1 MSCSK
6 FVVTTWSHGSPELN
20 AHPGVGRR
28 PLAYRPL
35 SETAYRFRVTTF
47 ALIGSGW
54 RARMFLKV
62 ASELGTIRCGG
73 VVVRTRRRLE
83 VPTFTSLDACL
94 RELPVDFVLTAT
106 PRSATPQV
114 IADAVDRGL
123 PVLAETPPAADLD
136 GLRMLWSAVGDSGL
150 VQVAEQYPMMP
161 SHAARAA
168 LVATGAIGTPTQVQ
182 VSSTQQYHAV
192 ALMRGL
198 LAAGRGP
205 VAVRASRFTAPL
217 IHPLSR
223 TGWTDDEEAHPATT
237 TIATLDFGE
246 GRSGVYDFTEQQTRN
261 QLRFR
266 RLTVRGSAGELHNDE
281 VVRMTGART
290 LVRTPLLRR
299 QTGYDLD
306 LIGYDT
312 EHISFGS
319 EVLYRNPYP
328 GRRWMDDEIAMATLL
343 ERTASWVRGEGPE
356 PYPLAEGAQDQH
368 LALAIEES
376 AESDTTITTS
386 CEAWS

>member
-1 MSCSK
+1 
-6 FVVTTWSHGSPELN
+6 
-20 AHPGVGRR
+20 
-28 PLAYRPL
+28 
-35 SETAYRFRVTTF
+35 VTTF

-54 RARMFLKV
+54 RAQMFLKV
-62 ASELGTIRCGG
+62 ARELGTIRCVG
-73 VVVRTRRRLE
+73 VVVRTPRRLD

-94 RELPVDFVLTAT
+94 SEARPDFVLTVT
-106 PRSATPQV
+106 PRHVTPGV

-123 PVLAETPPAADLD
+123 PVLAETPPAPDLD
-136 GLRMLWSAVGDSGL
+136 RLRTLWSAVGGSGL

-168 LVATGAIGTPTQVQ
+168 VVASGAIGTPTQVQ

-198 LAAGRGP
+198 LAAGRG
-205 VAVRASRFTAPL
+205 AVSVRSTRFIAPL
-217 IHPLSR
+217 VSPLSR
-223 TGWTDDEEAHPATT
+223 TGWTDDEEAHPTTT
-237 TIATLDFGE
+237 TIATLDFGD

-281 VVRMTGART
+281 VVRMTGPRT
-290 LVRTPLLRR
+290 LVRSPLVRR

-312 EHISFGS
+312 EHISLGS
-319 EVLYRNPYP
+319 EVLYLNPYP
-328 GRRWMDDEIAMATLL
+328 GRRWMDEEIAMATLL
-343 ERTASWVRGEGPE
+343 EGMASWVRGEGPE
-356 PYPLAEGAQDQH
+356 PYPLAEGAQDQQV
-368 LALAIEES
+368 ALAIEES
-376 AESDTTITTS
+376 ADSDTTVTTS
-386 CEAWS
+386 REAWS

>member
-1 MSCSK
+1 
-6 FVVTTWSHGSPELN
+6 V
-20 AHPGVGRR
+20 
-28 PLAYRPL
+28 
-35 SETAYRFRVTTF
+35 
-47 ALIGSGW
+47 
-54 RARMFLKV
+54 
-62 ASELGTIRCGG
+62 
-73 VVVRTRRRLE
+73 
-83 VPTFTSLDACL
+83 
-94 RELPVDFVLTAT
+94 T
-106 PRSATPQV
+106 PRAIT
-114 IADAVDRGL
+114 DAVNRGL
-123 PVLAETPPAADLD
+123 PVLAETPPAPDLD
-136 GLRMLWSAVGDSGL
+136 ELRALWSAVGDSSL
-150 VQVAEQYPMMP
+150 VQVAEQYPVMP

-168 LVATGAIGTPTQVQ
+168 VVAADIIGTPTQVQ

-192 ALMRGL
+192 ALIRGL

-205 VAVRASRFTAPL
+205 VTVRAARFTAPL
-217 IHPLSR
+217 VSPLSR
-223 TGWTDDEEAHPATT
+223 TGWTDDEEAHPTAT
-237 TIATLDFGE
+237 TIAILDFGN

-281 VVRMTGART
+281 VVRMTDPRT
-290 LVRTPLLRR
+290 LVRTPLVRR

-343 ERTASWVRGEGPE
+343 ERTANWVRGEGPE
-356 PYPLAEGAQDQH
+356 PYPLAEGAQDQQV
-368 LALAIEES
+368 ALAIDE
-376 AESDTTITTS
+376 AADSDATVTTS